1 MHKRGDTLVEVMF
14 AVGIFG
20 MVAIGAIS
28 LMNRGLATAQSTLE
42 TSMARQE
49 IDAQAEALRFIRDG
63 YIGEVGGA
71 VNGAAV
77 NCSSSSFTSYREL
90 WYCIKQQAYAVSEII
105 AEDDKFYTRG
115 NASGQACS
123 ELFQKDGAFY
133 VPQHA
138 FVINPRALNST
149 SNFSNIIKANT
160 ASGGVFYTAATYPR
174 LIYGDANAD
183 VVLSD
188 AEIDA
193 GLVTARDYSS
203 LSQAEGI
210 WVTAVESESQMDGQP
225 EYYDFYI
232 QTCWDSVAS
241 NSASTISSTIRLFN
255 PDMVPATSEDD

>member
-28 LMNRGLATAQSTLE
+28 LMNRGLATAQGTLE
-42 TSMARQE
+42 AAMARQE

-63 YIGEVGGA
+63 YIGEIS
-71 VNGAAV
+71 NSSSAAV
-77 NCSSSSFTSYREL
+77 DCNSSFSSYREL
-90 WYCIKQQAYAVSEII
+90 WYCIKRQAYTVSEIVE
-105 AEDDKFYTRG
+105 EDNKFYTRG

-123 ELFQKDGAFY
+123 ELFQKDGHFY

-138 FVINPRALNST
+138 FVVNPRALNST

-160 ASGGVFYTAATYPR
+160 ASGDVFYTAATYPR

-188 AEIDA
+188 AEIAA
-193 GLVTARDYSS
+193 GLVSVRNYSN
-203 LSQAEGI
+203 LSQVEGI
-210 WVTAVESESQMDGQP
+210 WVTAVESESKISGQP

-241 NSASTISSTIRLFN
+241 NSATTISSTIRLFN
-255 PDMVPATSEDD
+255 PDVVPSH